1 MSFHQALID
10 AFYAVAVPTEA
21 DRALLA
27 SLSDEHLIGREGM
40 AAAAESLGELR
51 RDVESATHGLWD
63 AARSGEGVEP
73 GDLEKLIDLADRWA
87 AERRARHE
95 DLVRSIAARQEKLNE
110 VEAADPESAAAL
122 TAAAERML
130 ALSAEGTDILVKF
143 YYELLALRAEIE
155 RERPAKTYDTVDDLL
170 DSLR

>member
-10 AFYAVAVPTEA
+10 AFYAAAVPTEA

-27 SLSDEHLIGREGM
+27 SLSAEHLIGPDSFD
-40 AAAAESLGELR
+40 AAAESLGELR
-51 RDVESATHGLWD
+51 RDVESATRGLWD

-73 GDLEKLIDLADRWA
+73 GDLDKLIDLADRWA

-95 DLVRSIAARQEKLNE
+95 DLVRSIATRQEKLRAMQASDSE
-110 VEAADPESAAAL
+110 GAARL
-122 TAAAERML
+122 TKAAEQML
-130 ALSAEGTDILVKF
+130 DLSTTGTNILVRF
-143 YYELLALRAEIE
+143 YYELVALRAEIE
-155 RERPAKTYDTVDDLL
+155 AERPARTFDTVDDLL